1 MTRVHSRT
9 LTHAYAG
16 RWRITSQPEIGC
28 DRCGRRNLPGVAFHA
43 SRRTEKNS
51 SILILK
57 KSLSASCRLLAGAH
71 SCLCVSL
78 DHKILLINQLVLRP
92 SIIRCR
98 EIQKHPLQIPMATTH
113 TSANQELFRL
123 TTCPAQ
129 KKRKIPTHVEI
140 SPLAAAKLNMASQN
154 THTNTASGHQ
164 Q

>member
-1 MTRVHSRT
+1 
-9 LTHAYAG
+9 
-16 RWRITSQPEIGC
+16 
-28 DRCGRRNLPGVAFHA
+28 
-43 SRRTEKNS
+43 
-51 SILILK
+51 K

-123 TTCPAQ
+123 STCPAPKKKENSNTRRNKSTSGCKTKYGLTKHTYKHCKWTSAVK
-129 KKRKIPTHVEI
+129 KKRVKRITIPKNTDTSVTDCREKLTKHVQG
-140 SPLAAAKLNMASQN
+140 SS
-154 THTNTASGHQ
+154 
-164 Q
+164 